1 MFSTDRLPAEGQ
13 RVWQSA
19 GIFSAVFRF
28 DVDDYMLDVMLVPA
42 GGNRQSVRL
51 AIADDGHGII
61 DLMLLMTRT
70 VDGALA
76 AAAEKKRVAYV
87 AKGPPARDERGR
99 IKPNPPLPG

>member
-1 MFSTDRLPAEGQ
+1 MYFADRFSAEGQ

-42 GGNRQSVRL
+42 GGDRQSLRL
-51 AIADDGHGII
+51 AISDDDQDII

-70 VDGALA
+70 IDGALA
-76 AAAEKKRVAYV
+76 AAADEKRAAYV

-99 IKPNPPLPG
+99 IKRL